1 MQHKSFNKGKESFVR
16 SVGNEMQISNPQN
29 FNAGLRLNGAALIQP
44 L

>member
-16 SVGNEMQISNPQN
+16 SVGKEMQISNQQI
-29 FNAGLRLNGAALIQP
+29 FNTGLCLNGAALIQP